1 MTELIKNSPEL
12 LKAIQKKCSLQDTE
26 VIQSAA
32 KTFHWERQALMSI
45 YLLDC
50 FFWMTAT

>member
-1 MTELIKNSPEL
+1 MLFGDTDIEMGLVYIQLIIHVMTELIKNSPEL

-32 KTFHWERQALMSI
+32 KMFH
-45 YLLDC
+45 
-50 FFWMTAT
+50 